1 MFNSWQTYAAAAV
14 LFASL
19 SLVIAG
25 CWISDNEVTPPSEPT
40 HVSKTVPSGETAP
53 SNQEAPSDKTAPVGE
68 ATSANREEQSS
79 EAIPAG
85 ETTPIERTEYGHSGG
100 SPKTYVPAPLRLR
113 IFEASAIVRAI
124 LISSSAAAVRY
135 SAAGALDVDDDKIG
149 VGDSREP
156 VDGEYRAAHTFLFR
170 VTEYLKG
177 SGASEITVTARTF
190 STHGTEAQALQVAT
204 DWLGERDTSRDDH
217 EAILFLWEPG
227 SGGASTDAFHFLR
240 SGPYHSL
247 HYTIDTMNRVWLP
260 AKDPPPA
267 EGESSSYD
275 DSSLLFLVGEP
286 VVRGSPTPEPGSTT
300 MSLAELRTEIEGVD
314 ALIEAGDG
322 TEEYRECV
330 GEVWRYEHF
339 WQGEP
344 RVPVEF
350 VRQLTS
356 GVSEGAEVQL
366 FSGHEPR
373 YSRILIEG
381 VDKDLFK
388 AVRIDDDDLPD
399 NGYQFGVATARPLP
413 AGIYQYKGYTQR
425 YIYVPCNFFPY
436 NSYIVKNVVV
446 TAPVGTLHE
455 MFFDPVTVGSTVASD
470 GTNGVLKPPSFTDA
484 NGAAATINS
493 ISYES
498 STVKI
503 GVSPDDA
510 LADQIVDII
519 ELDGTVSLSLDV
531 ADATVDSANDT
542 LSWTVESQP
551 WDDGDQLM
559 VRIRR

>member
-1 MFNSWQTYAAAAV
+1 MTYRMVICILLVAATAMLLACSLATQRDEQTVRDVETPAV
-14 LFASL
+14 LTEGSATWIAEPPVAPAS
-19 SLVIAG
+19 
-25 CWISDNEVTPPSEPT
+25 
-40 HVSKTVPSGETAP
+40 
-53 SNQEAPSDKTAPVGE
+53 
-68 ATSANREEQSS
+68 
-79 EAIPAG
+79 

-100 SPKTYVPAPLRLR
+100 SRETNVPAPLRLR
-113 IFEASAIVRAI
+113 IFEASAIVRAT
-124 LISSSAAAVRY
+124 LISSSTEAVRY
-135 SAAGALDVDDDKIG
+135 SAADGIDVDVDKLIYEDG
-149 VGDSREP
+149 WRP

-542 LSWTVESQP
+542 LSWTVSEQP

>member
-1 MFNSWQTYAAAAV
+1 MWVRMVICILLVAATAMLLACSLATQRDEQTVRDVETPAV
-14 LFASL
+14 LTEGSATW
-19 SLVIAG
+19 IA
-25 CWISDNEVTPPSEPT
+25 EPP
-40 HVSKTVPSGETAP
+40 A
-53 SNQEAPSDKTAPVGE
+53 A
-68 ATSANREEQSS
+68 
-79 EAIPAG
+79 PAG

-100 SPKTYVPAPLRLR
+100 SPETDWPAPLRLR
-113 IFEASAIVRAI
+113 IFEASAIVRAT
-124 LISSSAAAVRY
+124 LISSSTEAVRY
-135 SAAGALDVDDDKIG
+135 SAADGIDVDVDKLIYEDG
-149 VGDSREP
+149 WRP
-156 VDGEYRAAHTFLFR
+156 IDGEYRAAHTFRFK

-190 STHGTEAQALQVAT
+190 STHGTEEQALQVAT
-204 DWLGERDTSRDDH
+204 DWLGERDTSLDAH
-217 EAILFLWEPG
+217 EALLFLGEPA
-227 SGGASTDAFHFLR
+227 SDGASNDAFHFLR

-260 AKDPPPA
+260 AKDPPA
-267 EGESSSYD
+267 DEGESSDED
-275 DSSLLFLVGEP
+275 DSALLFLTGDPSEAVP
-286 VVRGSPTPEPGSTT
+286 PT
-300 MSLAELRTEIEGVD
+300 MSLGELRSEIAEVD
-314 ALIEAGDG
+314 ALIGTGGG
-322 TEEYRECV
+322 TEEHKKCV
-330 GEVWRYEHF
+330 VRGWQHEHWF
-339 WQGEP
+339 AGFTGGEP
-344 RVPVEF
+344 FVPPEIT
-350 VRQLTS
+350 RRLAS
-356 GVSEGAEVQL
+356 GAAEGTEVYDVSDYTGY
-366 FSGHEPR
+366 SGPR
-373 YSRILIEG
+373 YGRKVVEG
-381 VDKDLFK
+381 VDKELFK
-388 AVRIDDDDLPD
+388 FALVDDDERPD

-510 LADQIVDII
+510 LAGHVVDII

-542 LSWTVESQP
+542 LSWTVSEQP